1 MTSLFPIR
9 RMRQFCS
16 ADVGQVQVL
25 TALAL
30 AVLMLMAALGVGVGI
45 LRYEKQ
51 QKQEAADA
59 GAISGASV
67 LIYGRQVAIAA
78 QDVGDGSLKVTY
90 SYHISYQRH
99 LENVGRT

>member
-1 MTSLFPIR
+1 M
-9 RMRQFCS
+9 
-16 ADVGQVQVL
+16 GQVQVL

-99 LENVGRT
+99 LEKVGRT